1 MAKKTIGI
9 LLGLFFGLLGLLG
22 LLMCNEQEEKSEFIS
37 GWFIGL
43 IISAVFW
50 IIFNIILYS
59 VSLSMI

>member
-1 MAKKTIGI
+1 MTKKTVGI

-22 LLMCNEQEEKSEFIS
+22 LLMCNEQAEKSEFIK

-43 IISAVFW
+43 IISFGIL

-59 VSLSMI
+59 VSMSMI

>member
-9 LLGLFFGLLGLLG
+9 LLGLFFGLIGLLG
-22 LLMCNEQEEKSEFIS
+22 LLMCNEQEEKSEFIR

-59 VSLSMI
+59 VSMSMI